1 MTAPVF
7 DATRFLN
14 NLPNKPGVY
23 RMLDEQAT
31 VIYVGKARDLKKRVA
46 SYFQKDHDSVKTRAL
61 VRNIAAMEF
70 TITQS
75 ETEALLLENNYI
87 KRLKPRY
94 NIVLRDDKSYPYIYL
109 SEGEY
114 PRLAFHRGAKT
125 AKGRY
130 FGPYP
135 GAGAVRSSLW
145 QLQKLFR
152 VRQCEDSFFANRSRP
167 CLQYQIKRC
176 TAPCVN
182 LISPEQYAV
191 DVELTTLFLEGKNQD
206 VLAALGERMEQA
218 ALALEFERAAGFR
231 DQLIALRK
239 VQEVQAISQEDAELD
254 VDAVAAV
261 LRSGV
266 ICVLVMFI
274 RGGRVLGSKS
284 FFPSLPQAES
294 LEEVLAAFLPQFY
307 LGRDP
312 LPREVICNTAIAD
325 AKLLEQAL
333 SDIAGRKIRFTSS
346 VRSDRA
352 RWLALAQQ
360 NAESEL
366 GTRLATQSL
375 TSARV
380 AALQQAFNLD
390 SPPQRLECFDISH
403 TLGEGTVASCVV
415 FEDGAPKKSDY
426 RRFNIEGITGGDD
439 YAAMHQALSRR
450 YTRLK
455 AGEARLPD
463 ILLIDGG
470 INQLAQA
477 EKVLGALEI
486 TGVLLIG
493 VAKGES
499 RKPGLERLFMP
510 GVADPV
516 LLAHDSPALHLIQH
530 IRDEAHRF
538 AITGHRNRRDKARTT
553 STLEN
558 IPQVGP
564 KRRRD
569 LLKHFGGLQEVK
581 KASVTELAKAPGISQ
596 ALAQTIYDHLH

>member
-1 MTAPVF
+1 MTGSVF
-7 DATRFLN
+7 DAPTFLK

-23 RMLDEQAT
+23 RMLDENGT

-109 SEGEY
+109 SDGEY

-325 AKLLEQAL
+325 AELLEQAL